1 MYPNDP
7 TQCCDTD
14 GDGWGDNP
22 NGTMPDAFPLD
33 PTQWMDVDKDGLGDN
48 PDGAN
53 PDPYP
58 NDTDNDG
65 VPNGQDGWPTDPT
78 KYLDSDGD
86 GIEDG
91 DENFLLARIPQT
103 STGAVLGLALFVGL
117 ATGLGGFFLGRG
129 KFGFESSGEA
139 WTEIEEDIGA
149 ELAEGEL

>member
-33 PTQWMDVDKDGLGDN
+33 PTQWMDVDEDGLGDN

-65 VPNGQDGWPTDPT
+65 VPNEQDGLTDDPT
-78 KYLDSDGD
+78 KYPDSDGD

-91 DENFLLARIPQT
+91 DEISFSHEFLKPQL
-103 STGAVLGLALFVGL
+103 GILGLALLLGL
-117 ATGLGGFFLGRG
+117 FGR
-129 KFGFESSGEA
+129 SR
-139 WTEIEEDIGA
+139 
-149 ELAEGEL
+149 

>member
-117 ATGLGGFFLGRG
+117 AAGLGGFFLGRG
-129 KFGFESSGEA
+129 KFGFDSSSDA
-139 WTEIEEDIGA
+139 WTEIEDDLGA